1 MRRLGGADVRLDQW
15 PAARCG
21 DTWQGWDVTYYNF
34 SNILRAGLGP
44 GRLEGKTTGVGLSF
58 GMLRLETVSRVVCC
72 SILVA

>member
-1 MRRLGGADVRLDQW
+1 MGRLGGADVRLDQW

-34 SNILRAGLGP
+34 YNILRADLGP
-44 GRLEGKTTGVGLSF
+44 GRLQGKTTGVGLSF
-58 GMLRLETVSRVVCC
+58 GMLETGDCIQSSVC